1 MERCPKCKTKL
12 SGDESFCPE
21 CGTKLSGR
29 ENFSVVEPEIEAY
42 ESYGPKLLPQ
52 EILSSGEQPIYE
64 TRPLLWVQLLSPI
77 LFLFF
82 IGIPGIVL
90 FIVAQTYKPGPFN
103 ADEALELAMMR
114 GFGWLGLA
122 LFLIALIWIVG
133 RWLRWRYTTYAI
145 TNRRILR
152 QTGVISRSYVD
163 CSLGR
168 IQNVYVDIPI
178 LGRIFGYGN
187 LGITTAGTAGIEI
200 MWPGVREPRRVQRLL
215 NEAIERYE
223 RKELRS
229 AHATAQDKC
238 PFCGAKIQPGDTFCV
253 NCGKQIRA
261 GLPKPMVA
269 INRCPFCGVEV
280 QPDDIYCTNC
290 GGKLKEIKE
299 WEEVKK

>member
-21 CGTKLSGR
+21 CGTKLSGK
-29 ENFSVVEPEIEAY
+29 EKSSMVEPEIEAY
-42 ESYGPKLLPQ
+42 ESYGPKLLPR

-64 TRPLLWVQLLSPI
+64 TRPLLWIQLLSPI

-103 ADEALELAMMR
+103 ADEALELTMMR

-168 IQNVYVDIPI
+168 IQTTYVDIPI

-215 NEAIERYE
+215 NEAVERYE
-223 RKELRS
+223 ERNS
-229 AHATAQDKC
+229 AAHTQQPKINV
-238 PFCGAKIQPGDTFCV
+238 PFVEPKYNPGTPS
-253 NCGKQIRA
+253 A
-261 GLPKPMVA
+261 
-269 INRCPFCGVEV
+269 
-280 QPDDIYCTNC
+280 
-290 GGKLKEIKE
+290 
-299 WEEVKK
+299 